1 VSSSKDR
8 QRSAARLTRE
18 MAAKA
23 DEKAQQR
30 RRKTIITGSTIG
42 GVVVIV
48 LVIVLIASLGGGKG
62 SASASPSASAIP
74 VSCTWTVANPSAS
87 ASGSAAP
94 SDSAGSVASAAPSTS
109 ASASPSINS
118 HLKNVGTPPTTGL
131 TNTGTQTMT
140 ISTNLG
146 PITVTIDDSKT
157 PCAAASFT
165 YLASKKFF
173 DNTSCF
179 QMHNSGYFVIQC
191 GDPSATGRGGPN
203 YTYAPENVPVGNRPT
218 YQAGVVALG
227 TPPTVSG
234 SNGSQFFI
242 VYKDTQDD
250 PSSDPANPTSV
261 LPGEFTVLGTVS
273 SGMDIVQKVAAGGLI
288 PSKSDANTGKPK
300 TALNINTLTVSAP
313 AA

>member
-1 VSSSKDR
+1 MSSSRDR
-8 QRSAARLTRE
+8 QRSVARLARE

-48 LVIVLIASLGGGKG
+48 LVIVLIASLTGGKNKA
-62 SASASPSASAIP
+62 SASASASAAP
-74 VSCTWTVANPSAS
+74 VSCTWTAANPSPTPSAS

-94 SDSAGSVASAAPSTS
+94 SASASAAPSFN
-109 ASASPSINS
+109 P

-131 TNTGTQTMT
+131 KNTGTQTMT

-146 PITVTIDDSKT
+146 PITVAIDDSKT

-191 GDPSATGRGGPN
+191 GDPTATGQGGPN
-203 YTYAPENVPVGNRPT
+203 YTYAPENVPVDNRPT
-218 YQAGVVALG
+218 YQTGMVAVG
-227 TPPTVSG
+227 TPPTASG
-234 SNGSQFFI
+234 NNGSQFFI

-250 PSSDPANPTSV
+250 PSADPANPTSV

-273 SGMDIVQKVAAGGLI
+273 TGMDIVQKVAAGGLV